1 MTAGT
6 ASRDLLSW
14 QRSTEKTLV
23 MIKHEEGGGGGG
35 GANVDV

>member
-23 MIKHEEGGGGGG
+23 MIKHEEGGGGG
-35 GANVDV
+35 ANVDV